1 MFTNEFEY
9 DSTITTIL
17 DSSAKWPDVELIID
31 DAGVY
36 IRQYS
41 EKKNSYDL
49 IVMTPRMFHELM
61 IAMKTTSGAFE
72 VILEKN
78 YK

>member
-1 MFTNEFEY
+1 M
-9 DSTITTIL
+9 
-17 DSSAKWPDVELIID
+17 
-31 DAGVY
+31 
-36 IRQYS
+36 RQYS
-41 EKKNSYDL
+41 EKKNGYDL

>member
-17 DSSAKWPDVELIID
+17 DGSAKWPDVELIID

-41 EKKNSYDL
+41 DKKNSYDL

-61 IAMKTTSGAFE
+61 IAMKTTEGAFE

-78 YK
+78 